1 MALLMQLGLWTFC
14 FFVFSVSLLSFI
26 PHFPGFPSRDTYITQ
41 TGRFALW
48 SQQEVEDV
56 HAVELGGCWHNL
68 EVTFK
73 LQNHSCW
80 FYLKTQAWAWLTIV
94 KFLCCLW
101 IGLISKEPVYTQ
113 VTAREVI
120 TLNERKMPLPFSTS
134 RYKKKKK
141 KTLLNTLYNL
151 AFLLRYS
158 NRPQRQPGE
167 LLPSWA

>member
-1 MALLMQLGLWTFC
+1 MALLMHMGLWTFC
-14 FFVFSVSLLSFI
+14 FFVFSFIHSPFPRFSFLGHLQNPNGKVCFVI
-26 PHFPGFPSRDTYITQ
+26 K
-41 TGRFALW
+41 
-48 SQQEVEDV
+48 QEVEDV

-73 LQNHSCW
+73 LQNHSCS

-101 IGLISKEPVYTQ
+101 IGLISKEPVYTP
-113 VTAREVI
+113 VTAIEVI

-134 RYKKKKK
+134 RYKKEM
-141 KTLLNTLYNL
+141 LLNTLYNL

-158 NRPQRQPGE
+158 DHPQRRPGE